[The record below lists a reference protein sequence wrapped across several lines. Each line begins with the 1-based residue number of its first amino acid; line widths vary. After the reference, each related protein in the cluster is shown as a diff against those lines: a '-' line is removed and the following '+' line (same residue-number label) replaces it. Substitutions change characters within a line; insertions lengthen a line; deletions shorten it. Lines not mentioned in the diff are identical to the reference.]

1 MSPLV
6 VAALIIVHTFWFP
19 LVCLATSRSQFV
31 IFPFTLSFFIDS
43 PSPVDCWSIKIVI
56 YCTSFF
62 APWILYG
69 YIMIHIYIHIQI
81 IYILYIYKLPKIHK
95 EMSHPVAFFGVARLG
110 RAAWA
115 PALPPRATDGAAAA
129 AELQGLSVAGGDLA
143 EGLQA
148 TPGLVGMVRMVRM
161 EDVCRFFCD
170 EKHFL
175 GKEWL
180 FLGFWI
186 GAV

>member
-1 MSPLV
+1 
-6 VAALIIVHTFWFP
+6 
-19 LVCLATSRSQFV
+19 
-31 IFPFTLSFFIDS
+31 
-43 PSPVDCWSIKIVI
+43 
-56 YCTSFF
+56 
-62 APWILYG
+62 
-69 YIMIHIYIHIQI
+69 
-81 IYILYIYKLPKIHK
+81 
-95 EMSHPVAFFGVARLG
+95 MSHPVAFFGVARLG

>member
-81 IYILYIYKLPKIHK
+81 IYILYIYINYPKFTKKCLILLL
-95 EMSHPVAFFGVARLG
+95 SLVSLG
-110 RAAWA
+110 LAALRELQRFRRA
-115 PALPPRATDGAAAA
+115 PQTALPL
-129 AELQGLSVAGGDLA
+129 LQSFKGFPW
-143 EGLQA
+143 QA
-148 TPGLVGMVRMVRM
+148 VILLKALRLHQAWWGWCGWCGWKMFV
-161 EDVCRFFCD
+161 DFFAMRNI
-170 EKHFL
+170 
-175 GKEWL
+175 
-180 FLGFWI
+180 FWERN
-186 GAV
+186 GCSWAFE